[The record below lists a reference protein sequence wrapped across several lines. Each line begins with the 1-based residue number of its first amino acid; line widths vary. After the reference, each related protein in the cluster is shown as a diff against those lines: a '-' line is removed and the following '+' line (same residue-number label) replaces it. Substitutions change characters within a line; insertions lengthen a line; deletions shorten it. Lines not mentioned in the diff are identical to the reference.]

1 MKQQFILL
9 LLLAFCVTSYA
20 QPTILNQKTLGGY
33 YDDMAGA
40 SWPTTDGGVVLGGRS
55 YSPISGEKN
64 RN

>member
-40 SWPTTDGGVVLGGRS
+40 SGQLPTGALCQAAGHTRRS
-55 YSPISGEKN
+55 PVKN